1 MSYRRRLRA
10 PAFLIAAFAALL
22 VGVAPAAAALVTVG
36 SPLTG
41 TFTPT
46 EGGEIVSVGLI
57 KVPDAGAFAA
67 SPVSGAIVRWH
78 VRGFQGGPFRL
89 QVFRPNGILDGLGF
103 STGYTA
109 VATGSPE
116 VVLDAGTETFNT
128 DLPIQAGDLI
138 GFTNHSKSDLIG
150 VAESAGAAFVQFEPP
165 LEDGKTAS
173 GTNMLEKGEIGIN
186 AEVQPAPTITAVG
199 PATGPS
205 TGATAVTIS
214 GTDLEGATAVSF
226 GAAAVSSFVVN
237 SESQITAIS
246 PAGKPGPAPISVT
259 TVAGTATSTQPFG
272 FTEPA
277 PTPAATSMPA
287 PTTPAPAR
295 AACRVPNLSGRK
307 LQVAK
312 KRLKTAD
319 CKIGKVSKRRG
330 ATAAKGRVRQ
340 QSPKAGKV
348 LAVGAKVKVTLAP

>member
-1 MSYRRRLRA
+1 MSHRRRLRA
-10 PAFLIAAFAALL
+10 PAFLIAALAALL
-22 VGVAPAAAALVTVG
+22 VGVSPAAAALVTVG

-46 EGGEIVSVGLI
+46 KGGAVVSAGLI
-57 KVPDAGAFAA
+57 KVPEVGAFAA

-89 QVFRPNGILDGLGF
+89 QVLRPNDILEGLGF
-103 STGYTA
+103 PTAYTA
-109 VATGSPE
+109 VGTGSPE
-116 VVLDAGTETFNT
+116 VVLDTGTETFNT

-138 GFTNHSKSDLIG
+138 GFTNHSESDLIG
-150 VAESAGAAFVQFEPP
+150 VAELAGAAFVQFEPP
-165 LEDGKTAS
+165 LGDGITAS
-173 GTNMLEKGEIGIN
+173 GISTSGKEIGIS
-186 AEVQPAPTITAVG
+186 AEVQPAPTITAVA

-205 TGATAVTIS
+205 TGATVVTIS
-214 GTDLEGATAVSF
+214 GTDLEGATAVTF
-226 GAAAVSSFVVN
+226 GAAAASSFVVN

-246 PAGKPGPAPISVT
+246 PAGNPGAAPISVT

-272 FTEPA
+272 FTESAPTSA
-277 PTPAATSMPA
+277 PTPMPA
-287 PTTPAPAR
+287 PTMPAPAR
-295 AACRVPNLSGRK
+295 AACKVPNLSGRN

-319 CKIGKVSKRRG
+319 CKIGTVSKRRG

-340 QSPKAGKV
+340 QSPKAGKL